1 MRFFLSEM
9 IPLLIYKYFFIKYRK
24 REKEEL

>member
-1 MRFFLSEM
+1 MILFINQMILLS
-9 IPLLIYKYFFIKYRK
+9 IYKYFFIKYRK